1 VGGVTNADGLW
12 GQIGVGLAVLDLLL
26 VGVGVWYV
34 LSHPREPRAM
44 LAWILAFLLL
54 PLVGVV
60 LFFVISD
67 PRLNRSRRRLARRRR
82 ELDPALWSK
91 LRAHHAAFAAGK
103 RWVDAPPRQ
112 RAFLELATRVNN
124 AQPPTAGNALTIY
137 HDRAR
142 EAAQALEDAI
152 AGARHHVHLEYFIF
166 KPDRSGRRIADLLG
180 AQARA
185 GVKCRLLVDHVG
197 NLGWPASFEAALVAA
212 GVEVA
217 YFNPILPWRAGRR
230 WSSRLNFRNHRK
242 IAVIDGRV
250 AFTGSQNVG
259 DEYFGVA
266 GPHGLWVDTHLRV
279 AGPAVYELQ
288 ETFLEDWHVAT
299 GGDLFEAAQFPDH
312 PPDDAGASHVV
323 QVIPSGPDYDAQ
335 IMHHLLLAAISAAD
349 RSVCIGSPY
358 FVPDTAMVLTLEAAA
373 FRGVRVRLLVP
384 GTSDHRLALWAG
396 RSYYRD
402 LTAAGV
408 EIREL
413 VPRFLHSK
421 LVLVDE
427 TWGMIGSANMDERS
441 FRLNF
446 EITAVL
452 YDAGPVGELQR
463 EFDAMWARAGVVD
476 GGGPRGQLEQLKLG
490 LARLV
495 SPLY

>member
-1 VGGVTNADGLW
+1 M
-12 GQIGVGLAVLDLLL
+12 IGSGSFSEVGLGLALLDIALVS
-26 VGVGVWYV
+26 VGVYYV
-34 LSHPREPRAM
+34 LAHPREPRAM

-54 PLVGVV
+54 PLLGVI

-82 ELDPALWSK
+82 ELNPALWSK
-91 LRAHHAAFAAGK
+91 LRAYHAGFAARG
-103 RWVDAPPRQ
+103 RWADAGGRQ

-124 AQPPTAGNALTIY
+124 EQPPTADNALTVY
-137 HDRAR
+137 HDRAAD
-142 EAAQALEDAI
+142 AARALEEAI
-152 AGARHHVHLEYFIF
+152 AGALQHVHLEYFIF
-166 KPDRSGRRIADLLG
+166 RPDQSGRRIAALL
-180 AQARA
+180 AAKARS

-197 NLGWPASFEAALVAA
+197 NLGWPASFESGLREA

-217 YFNPILPWRAGRR
+217 YFNPVLPWRAGRR

-242 IAVIDGRV
+242 IAVIDGCV

-266 GPHGLWVDTHLRV
+266 GPHGLWVDTHLRL
-279 AGPAVYELQ
+279 AGPAVFELQ
-288 ETFLEDWHVAT
+288 EIFLEDWHVAT
-299 GGDLFEAAQFPDH
+299 GEDLFEAGQFPD
-312 PPDDAGASHVV
+312 PAGGPDARHVV

-349 RSVCIGSPY
+349 SSVCLATPY
-358 FVPDTAMVLTLEAAA
+358 FVPDTSMVLTLEAAA
-373 FRGVRVRLLVP
+373 FRGVRVGLLVP
-384 GTSDHRLALWAG
+384 ATSDHRLALWAG
-396 RSYYRD
+396 RSYYPD
-402 LTAAGV
+402 LAAAGV
-408 EIREL
+408 EIREFG
-413 VPRFLHSK
+413 PRFLHSK
-421 LVLVDE
+421 LVIVDE

-452 YDAGPVGELQR
+452 YDAEPVGGLQR
-463 EFDAMWARAGVVD
+463 EFEAMWRDARAVD
-476 GGGPRGQLEQLKLG
+476 AGGPRGRLEQLGLG

-495 SPLY
+495 SPMY